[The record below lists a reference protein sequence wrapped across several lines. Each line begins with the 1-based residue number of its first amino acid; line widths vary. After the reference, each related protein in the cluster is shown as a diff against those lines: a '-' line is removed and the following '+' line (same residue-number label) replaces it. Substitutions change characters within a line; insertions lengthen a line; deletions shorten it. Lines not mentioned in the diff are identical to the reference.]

1 MDILAIHACRT
12 ATENKLTEPNQSPEE
27 SHQGP
32 AVNEEE
38 TTQIPTSD
46 VAPDP
51 SGTEAQSNPYPQ
63 PQQPHPGHYPPT
75 GQAAPQ
81 YGAPAAGAQPA
92 APADAAQYGAATPPA
107 PEQENPLLPSLR
119 LYLTS
124 LKAIWKGAT
133 ADAVQQPARAG
144 AGHVQWITAF
154 GANAIVAALV
164 MVVTMFIQ
172 SLAVRRSLGD
182 FGSLIGGPS
191 FGTYVF
197 TFFIIFLAVAS
208 WYVIRVLTI
217 KWTLM
222 SRPGSSSFL
231 DAAQLVS
238 VNAYVHAAILAPS
251 LVLALM
257 PGGFGVVV
265 KTLAMLPLLAIAIVA
280 ELILYVGVNQTL
292 RPTRSV
298 MVPYALLTVAALT
311 MFVILWLILSIMGAA
326 AAFDAM
332 QIPSVDSVF

>member
-1 MDILAIHACRT
+1 M
-12 ATENKLTEPNQSPEE
+12 TEPNQSPEE

-46 VAPDP
+46 TAPDP
-51 SGTEAQSNPYPQ
+51 SGADANPYPQ
-63 PQQPHPGHYPPT
+63 PQQPHPGQYPPS

-81 YGAPAAGAQPA
+81 YGDPAAGAQPA
-92 APADAAQYGAATPPA
+92 APTDAAQYGSATPPA
-107 PEQENPLLPSLR
+107 TGHENPLLPSLR

-124 LKAIWKGAT
+124 LKAIWKGDT

-144 AGHVQWITAF
+144 AGHIQWITAF

-191 FGTYVF
+191 FGSYVF
-197 TFFIIFLAVAS
+197 AFFIVVLAVAS

-222 SRPGSSSFL
+222 SRPGPSSFL

-251 LVLALM
+251 LLLAFM

-280 ELILYVGVNQTL
+280 ELILYVGVNQHL
-292 RPTRSV
+292 RPARSV

-311 MFVILWLILSIMGAA
+311 MFFILWLIISIMGAA
-326 AAFDAM
+326 AVFDAM